1 MRHFL
6 RNHQCGDRLC
16 GWYYNDTKYQYET
29 DCRIE
34 VISRELFLRLLRV
47 GPSMTMN
54 PVRDT
59 PSVGRRYCPGCE
71 PNADPDAEILDVIY
85 CTEHTPVRSGNAD
98 GEASVN
104 LESYPAGSGEAGG
117 EDNRR
122 WCNLFHRGTRDVN
135 VPTSN
140 RRTKSS

>member
-6 RNHQCGDRLC
+6 RNHPCGERLC
-16 GWYYNDTKYQYET
+16 GWHYNDTKHQYET

-34 VISRELFLRLLRV
+34 VISKELFLGLLRA
-47 GPSMTMN
+47 GPSMTEY
-54 PVRDT
+54 VRDS
-59 PSVGRRYCPGCE
+59 PSIARRYCPGCE
-71 PNADPDAEILDVIY
+71 PNTDPESELLDVLY
-85 CTEHTPVRSGNAD
+85 CTEHTPVRSGVAD
-98 GEASVN
+98 DDASVN
-104 LESYPAGSGEAGG
+104 LESYPSGSGEAGG

-135 VPTSN
+135 APISN